1 MPVVRP
7 HLVRTLLLAVAL
19 ASAGRAHAQPF
30 DHLECYK
37 IKDFAPKVKYHA
49 DLTPEQTQ
57 FLAQTGCELKV
68 PAKLFCVNTEKSNV
82 VPAPPLALNGQ
93 DTRDFLCYNV
103 KCPKLNLN
111 LAVEDQFGTRNITA
125 KKPFQLCAPARQVGD
140 PDPATPTPCLPPAT
154 PVPTVTAAPTC
165 TDGMQNGGES
175 DIDCGGPCP
184 ACVLGDGCFVASDCQ
199 STYCTAGQCT
209 VCSPGQTQSC
219 GTMLPGACALGLRT
233 CQMNGTY
240 GSCVPPS
247 GTPETC
253 NNVDDN
259 CDGMVDNGLGSTTC
273 GTGACQNTVPNCI
286 GGVPQFCTP
295 NLPSTE
301 TCNNVDD
308 NCDGMVDNNAC
319 PVLPNTAPSCNG
331 VSCSYV
337 CSAGYSDC
345 NGNMMADGCEV
356 NVLGSDNANC
366 GACGFVC
373 SGMCVSGVCK
383 QPNGAACGSASNC
396 QSNNCVD
403 GVCCNVACSGVCQAC
418 VASQTGIANG
428 TCANITAG
436 TDPASECPGAQNCNG
451 AGACL

>member
-1 MPVVRP
+1 MLVVRP
-7 HLVRTLLLAVAL
+7 RLVRTLLVVVVLAF
-19 ASAGRAHAQPF
+19 AGRAHAQPF

-57 FLAQTGCELKV
+57 FLGQTGCELKV

-93 DTRDFLCYNV
+93 DTRDFLCYNL

-140 PDPATPTPCLPPAT
+140 PDPATPTPCLPPPT
-154 PVPTVTAAPTC
+154 PQPTVTAAPTC
-165 TDGMQNGGES
+165 TDGMQNGSES

-219 GTMLPGACALGLRT
+219 GTMLPGACATGTRT
-233 CQMNGTY
+233 CQMTGTF
-240 GSCVPPS
+240 GSCVPPP

-259 CDGMVDNGLGSTTC
+259 CDGMVDNGLGSSTC
-273 GTGACQNTVPNCI
+273 GTGACQNTVQNCV
-286 GGVPQFCTP
+286 GGVMQFCTP
-295 NLPSTE
+295 GNPSTE
-301 TCNNVDD
+301 TCNSIDD

-331 VSCSYV
+331 VSCSYI

-345 NGNMMADGCEV
+345 NNNMTDGCEV
-356 NVLGSDNANC
+356 NVLGSDTANC
-366 GACGFVC
+366 GACGNFC
-373 SGMCVSGVCK
+373 SGTCVSGVCK
-383 QPNGAACGSASNC
+383 QPNGAPCATASSC

-403 GVCCNVACSGVCQAC
+403 GVCCNTACNGVCQAC
-418 VASQTGIANG
+418 VLSQTNVANG
-428 TCANITAG
+428 TCANIIAG
-436 TDPASECPGAQNCNG
+436 TDPASECPGTQNCNG